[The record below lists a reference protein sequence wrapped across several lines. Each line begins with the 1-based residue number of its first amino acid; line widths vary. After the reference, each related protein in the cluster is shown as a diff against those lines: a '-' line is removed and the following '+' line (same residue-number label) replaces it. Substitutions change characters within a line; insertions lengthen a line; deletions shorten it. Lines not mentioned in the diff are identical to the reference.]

1 MKSFDFKKSYE
12 ELKIDGE
19 IYKIDLSD
27 DKVKEYQRAFV
38 DFQVKSQELQIAS
51 DKAITPELK
60 EEFMDKSKALVGETI
75 DLLLGGQ
82 SFNKLYESSGRS
94 LINMID
100 LVLFLTEIIQSKTE
114 ELKSSTLE
122 KYIKK

>member
-82 SFNKLYESSGRS
+82 SFDKLYESSGRS

-100 LVLFLTEIIQSKTE
+100 LVLFLTEIIKSKTE